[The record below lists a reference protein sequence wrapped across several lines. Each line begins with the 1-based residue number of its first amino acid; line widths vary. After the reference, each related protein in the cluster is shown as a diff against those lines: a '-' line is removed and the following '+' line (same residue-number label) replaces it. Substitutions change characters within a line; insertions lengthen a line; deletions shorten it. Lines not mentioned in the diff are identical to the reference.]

1 MVALFVTTSFLTASL
16 LFLVQPMV
24 GRMVLPAFGGS
35 PQVWTT
41 SMLFFQVALLVGYGY
56 THLTTTRLSRRSQPW
71 VHLGIALVPLFFLP
85 IALNVAPSGAGG
97 IAPSLELLLGLT
109 LGVAAPFVLI
119 ATSGPLVQRWFSWTD
134 HRRSHDPYFLYAA
147 GNVGSAAGLLAY
159 PFVLEPLLG
168 ISGQSRLWAGGYLL
182 AVVLL
187 MSCAVV
193 VTRRGR
199 TEDVLLVPPADVVEG
214 SSPGLPMGPAGP
226 DPIGGRRAGR
236 WVLLAFIPSSL
247 MLAVTTLMSTD
258 IAAVPLLWIAP
269 LGTYLLTFS
278 LAFSKVGPRVLR
290 WARFAT
296 PLVVVASVTVRP
308 AGTSVAVALA
318 VQVLLVL
325 VGGALAHGLL
335 AADRPAPHHLT
346 RFYLLVAVGGA
357 LGGLFNGILAPLLFP
372 TVLEYGIT
380 LTLLIGLVVRWREPV
395 AFASSWPPS
404 RRLPALAML
413 GFLPAAA
420 LWIYGVGV
428 PEVPW
433 WVALVFAPFFVL
445 PFMTRLR
452 VSGIVGVSV
461 AVVALLP
468 QLAPFVVSDSVVRTF
483 FGVHQVRTD
492 GDLRQLLHGTTL
504 HGTQDLST
512 PERRA
517 VPLSYYH
524 PEQPLGD
531 VFAAADGARVV
542 GGIGLGSGSL
552 AAYGD
557 TGQRIVFHEIDPAVV
572 EIARRDFTFLADS
585 AAEIEVIIGDGRLT
599 LDGTRDRYDVLVVDA
614 FSSDAIPVH
623 LLTLEALELYL
634 DATTQDGVVALNI
647 SNRYLD
653 LLPVLSAATQEL
665 GVFARFA
672 NGDGAPEGA
681 NPSIWVAMSRTEAS
695 IAPLDESGW
704 EELPNRQVLWTDNR
718 SALFQVL
725 GR

>member
-1 MVALFVTTSFLTASL
+1 MLALFVTTSFLTASL

-41 SMLFFQVALLVGYGY
+41 SMLFFQVALLLGYGY
-56 THLTTTRLSRRSQPW
+56 THLATTRLSPRSQPW

-85 IALNVAPSGAGG
+85 IALSVAPSGAGG

-119 ATSGPLVQRWFSWTD
+119 ATSGPLVQRWFSWSN

-147 GNVGSAAGLLAY
+147 GNVGSAVGLLAY

-168 ISGQSRLWAGGYLL
+168 IAGQSQLWAGGYLL

-187 MSCAVV
+187 AGCAIVV
-193 VTRRGR
+193 ASRRR
-199 TEDVLLVPPADVVEG
+199 TEGALLVSHADVEESTTPT
-214 SSPGLPMGPAGP
+214 SSPGGPERIGAG
-226 DPIGGRRAGR
+226 RAGR

-247 MLAVTTLMSTD
+247 MLAVTTLISTD

-278 LAFSKVGPRVLR
+278 VAFSKVGPRALR
-290 WARFAT
+290 WAGFAT
-296 PLVVVASVTVRP
+296 PLVVVVAVTVRP

-318 VQVLLVL
+318 VQILLVL
-325 VGGALAHGLL
+325 VGGALSHGLL
-335 AADRPAPHHLT
+335 AADRPAPQHLT

-380 LTLLIGLVVRWREPV
+380 ITLLIGLVVRWREPV

-404 RRLPALAML
+404 RRLPVLALL
-413 GFLPAAA
+413 GLLPAGA

-428 PEVPW
+428 PEVPG
-433 WVALVFAPFFVL
+433 WVALGFAPLLVL
-445 PFMTRLR
+445 PLLTRLR

-483 FGVHQVRTD
+483 FGVHQVRTH
-492 GDLRQLLHGTTL
+492 GEIRQLIHGTTL
-504 HGTQDLST
+504 HGTQDLSS

-531 VFAAADGARVV
+531 VFAAADSARVI

-552 AAYGD
+552 AAYGGA
-557 TGQRIVFHEIDPAVV
+557 GQTIVFHEIDPAVV
-572 EIARRDFTFLADS
+572 EIARRDFTFLDDS
-585 AAEIEVIIGDGRLT
+585 AADIAVVIGDGRLT
-599 LDGTRDRYDVLVVDA
+599 LEWTRDRYDVLVVDA

-634 DATTQDGVVALNI
+634 DATTGDGVVALNI

-653 LLPVLSAATQEL
+653 LLPVLSAAAEEL
-665 GVFARFA
+665 GVSARFA

-681 NPSIWVAMSRTEAS
+681 SPSIWVVMSLTEAS
-695 IAPLDESGW
+695 IAPLDEAGW
-704 EELPNRQVLWTDNR
+704 QELPNREVLWTDSR